1 MWIQLLVSGVSMGSI
16 YALVALSMA
25 ILVSAVNVVNFAA
38 GDFVMFG
45 AFLIVTTAMMWH
57 FPYAIALV
65 LSVLLM
71 GVLGYVFYRLA
82 YYPLRRRGFLP
93 IMISTVGCSLAFQN
107 IAQIVWGAQPI
118 SADPP
123 LGFDLLKFGQLTVQ
137 PQYVFILAV
146 TALALI
152 FQYLLFER
160 LPIGRRLRAVAQ
172 DPDTASLMGVHVQL
186 MVAITFMWAAA
197 LGGLSGLLFAPVFF
211 VSTTM
216 GMMVGLKAF
225 AALVIGGWGS
235 IVGAILGGMFVGI
248 AETYLAAY
256 VSSVYKDAFVFL
268 ILILFLLVRPRGI
281 MGERT
286 LERV

>member
-1 MWIQLLVSGVSMGSI
+1 MLIQLLVSGISSGSI

-38 GDFVMFG
+38 GDFVMVG
-45 AFLIVTTAMMWH
+45 AFLIVTTATIWH
-57 FPYAIALV
+57 FPYPLAVIIAV
-65 LSVLLM
+65 FLM
-71 GVLGYVFYRLA
+71 GMLGYVFYRLA
-82 YYPLRRRGFLP
+82 YYPLRGRGFLP
-93 IMISTVGCSLAFQN
+93 VIISTVGCSIALQN
-107 IAQIVWGAQPI
+107 IAQIIWGAQPI

-123 LGFDLLKFGQLTVQ
+123 LGIELIYFGELSIQ
-137 PQYVFILAV
+137 PQHIFILIITV
-146 TALALI
+146 IALVI
-152 FQYLLFER
+152 QYLLFEL

-172 DPDTASLMGVHVQL
+172 DPDTAALMGIPVQL

-197 LGGLSGLLFAPVFF
+197 LGGLSGVLFAPVFF

-235 IVGAILGGMFVGI
+235 IIGSILGGLLVGV
-248 AETYLAAY
+248 AETLLAAY

-268 ILILFLLVRPRGI
+268 ILILFLIIKPLGL

>member
-1 MWIQLLVSGVSMGSI
+1 MLAQLLISGISTGSI

-38 GDFVMFG
+38 GDFVMLG
-45 AFLIVTTAMMWH
+45 AFLIVTTAAIWH
-57 FPYAIALV
+57 FPYPLAVMGAIV
-65 LSVLLM
+65 LMSAI
-71 GVLGYVFYRLA
+71 GYVFYRLA

-93 IMISTVGCSLAFQN
+93 VIISTVACSLIFQN
-107 IAQIVWGAQPI
+107 VAQIIWGVNAL

-123 LGFDLLKFGQLTVQ
+123 LGIDLVKVGDLFIQ
-137 PQYVFILAV
+137 PQHIFILV
-146 TALALI
+146 ITAIALVV
-152 FQYLLFER
+152 QYILFER

-172 DPDTASLMGVHVQL
+172 DPDTAALMGIPVQL
-186 MVAITFMWAAA
+186 MVAITFMWSAA
-197 LGGLSGLLFAPVFF
+197 LGGLSGVLFAPVFF

-235 IVGAILGGMFVGI
+235 IVGAILGGLLVGI
-248 AETYLAAY
+248 SETLLAGY

-268 ILILFLLVRPRGI
+268 ILILFLVVRPRGL

>member
-1 MWIQLLVSGVSMGSI
+1 MFIQLLVSGISSGSI

-45 AFLIVTTAMMWH
+45 AFLIVTTAAMWH
-57 FPYAIALV
+57 FPYPLAVIVAV
-65 LSVLLM
+65 FMM
-71 GVLGYVFYRLA
+71 GTLGYVFYRLA
-82 YYPLRRRGFLP
+82 YSPLRGRGFLP
-93 IMISTVGCSLAFQN
+93 VIISTVACSIALQN
-107 IAQIVWGAQPI
+107 IAQIIWGAQPI

-123 LGFDLLKFGQLTVQ
+123 LGIELIHFGKLYIQ
-137 PQYVFILAV
+137 PQYIFILIV
-146 TALALI
+146 TAIVLI
-152 FQYLLFER
+152 IQYLLFEL

-172 DPDTASLMGVHVQL
+172 DPDTAALMGIPVQL
-186 MVAITFMWAAA
+186 MIAITFMWSAA
-197 LGGLSGLLFAPVFF
+197 LGGLSGVLFAPVFF

-235 IVGAILGGMFVGI
+235 IIGSILGGLLVGI
-248 AETYLAAY
+248 AETLLAAY
-256 VSSVYKDAFVFL
+256 ISSVYKDAFVFL
-268 ILILFLLVRPRGI
+268 ILILFLVFRPLGL

>member
-1 MWIQLLVSGVSMGSI
+1 M
-16 YALVALSMA
+16 
-25 ILVSAVNVVNFAA
+25 
-38 GDFVMFG
+38 
-45 AFLIVTTAMMWH
+45 
-57 FPYAIALV
+57 
-65 LSVLLM
+65 
-71 GVLGYVFYRLA
+71 
-82 YYPLRRRGFLP
+82 
-93 IMISTVGCSLAFQN
+93 
-107 IAQIVWGAQPI
+107 GAQPI

-123 LGFDLLKFGQLTVQ
+123 LGFELLKLGQLTLQ

-146 TALALI
+146 TALALAI
-152 FQYLLFER
+152 QYLLFER

-235 IVGAILGGMFVGI
+235 IVGSILGGLFVGI

>member
-1 MWIQLLVSGVSMGSI
+1 MLAQLLISGISTGSI

-38 GDFVMFG
+38 GDFVMLG
-45 AFLIVTTAMMWH
+45 AFLIVTTAAIWH
-57 FPYAIALV
+57 FPYPLAVMGAIV
-65 LSVLLM
+65 LM
-71 GVLGYVFYRLA
+71 GVVGYIFYRLA

-93 IMISTVGCSLAFQN
+93 VIISTVACSLIFQN
-107 IAQIVWGAQPI
+107 VAQIIWGVNAL

-123 LGFDLLKFGQLTVQ
+123 LGINLVKVGDLFIQ
-137 PQYVFILAV
+137 PQHIFILV
-146 TALALI
+146 ITAIALVV
-152 FQYLLFER
+152 QYLLFER
-160 LPIGRRLRAVAQ
+160 FPIGRRLRAVAQ
-172 DPDTASLMGVHVQL
+172 DPDTAALMGIPVQL
-186 MVAITFMWAAA
+186 MVAITFMWSAA
-197 LGGLSGLLFAPVFF
+197 LGGLSGVLFAPVFF

-235 IVGAILGGMFVGI
+235 IVGAILGGLLVGI
-248 AETYLAAY
+248 SETLLAGY

-268 ILILFLLVRPRGI
+268 ILILFLVVRPRGL

>member
-1 MWIQLLVSGVSMGSI
+1 MFIQLVVSGVSTGSI

-38 GDFVMFG
+38 GDFVMIG
-45 AFLIVTTAMMWH
+45 AFLIVTTAAMWH
-57 FPYAIALV
+57 FSYPLAVVIAV
-65 LSVLLM
+65 FLM
-71 GVLGYVFYRLA
+71 GLLGYVFYRLA

-93 IMISTVGCSLAFQN
+93 VIISTVGCSLAFQN
-107 IAQIVWGAQPI
+107 IAQIIWGSQPI

-123 LGFDLLKFGQLTVQ
+123 LGIDLVKIGELTIQ
-137 PQYVFILAV
+137 PQHIFILV
-146 TALALI
+146 ITAIALVI
-152 FQYLLFER
+152 QYVLFEH

-197 LGGLSGLLFAPVFF
+197 LGGLSGVLFAPVFF
-211 VSTTM
+211 VTTSM

-235 IVGAILGGMFVGI
+235 IVGSILGGLLVGI
-248 AETYLAAY
+248 AETFLAAY

-268 ILILFLLVRPRGI
+268 ILILFLVVRPRGV

>member
-1 MWIQLLVSGVSMGSI
+1 MFIQLLISGISMGSI

-38 GDFVMFG
+38 GDFVMLG
-45 AFLIVTTAMMWH
+45 AFLIVTTAAMWH
-57 FPYAIALV
+57 FPYPLAVIGAIV
-65 LSVLLM
+65 LM
-71 GVLGYVFYRLA
+71 GALGYVFYRLA

-93 IMISTVGCSLAFQN
+93 VIISTVACSIAFQN
-107 IAQIVWGAQPI
+107 IAQLIWGAEPL

-123 LGFDLLKFGQLTVQ
+123 LGIVLIKVGDLFIQ
-137 PQYVFILAV
+137 PQHVFILII
-146 TALALI
+146 TAIALVI
-152 FQYLLFER
+152 QYLLFER

-172 DPDTASLMGVHVQL
+172 DPETAALMGIPVQL
-186 MVAITFMWAAA
+186 MVAITFMWSTA
-197 LGGLSGLLFAPVFF
+197 LGGLSGVLFAPVFF
-211 VSTTM
+211 VSTNM

-235 IVGAILGGMFVGI
+235 ITGAILGGLLVGVS
-248 AETYLAAY
+248 ETLLAAY

-268 ILILFLLVRPRGI
+268 ILILFLVVRPHGL

>member
-1 MWIQLLVSGVSMGSI
+1 MLIQLFISGVSTGSI

-38 GDFVMFG
+38 GDFVMIG
-45 AFLIVTTAMMWH
+45 AFLIVTTAMTWH
-57 FPYAIALV
+57 LPYALALV
-65 LSVLLM
+65 LSVVLM
-71 GVLGYVFYRLA
+71 GVLGYFFYRLA

-93 IMISTVGCSLAFQN
+93 VIISTVGCSLAFQN
-107 IAQIVWGAQPI
+107 IAQIIWGAQPI

-123 LGFDLLKFGQLTVQ
+123 LGFELLRLGRLTVQ

-146 TALALI
+146 TAFALI
-152 FQYLLFER
+152 VQYLLFER

-172 DPDTASLMGVHVQL
+172 DPDTASLMGIHVQL

-235 IVGAILGGMFVGI
+235 IVGAILGGLFVGI